1 MSALR
6 TLTPFITLLLILFCM
21 HAHANTYTVTTG
33 TDNASGTNPS
43 ANAGTGTL
51 RQAIIDANAHAGPD
65 IISFKNYKNGLRLPL
80 FIKKSNDE
88 GAEFYYM
95 GDVTPI
101 LDSFEQTALK
111 NDKGQKVSVV
121 KIRFLMNHPV
131 ENSIYQYI
139 TASTK

>member
-65 IISFKNYKNGLRLPL
+65 IISFNIAGGGTKTLTVSALLPL
-80 FIKKSNDE
+80 ITEPVNINGYDQP
-88 GAEFYYM
+88 G
-95 GDVTPI
+95 
-101 LDSFEQTALK
+101 
-111 NDKGQKVSVV
+111 SV
-121 KIRFLMNHPV
+121 
-131 ENSIYQYI
+131 QG
-139 TASTK
+139 